1 MLWGRKS
8 TPVHERTRAVGL
20 DLTASRA
27 RAASVGGGKFR
38 TPLLDE
44 PAEDLLL
51 FVAGDRRT
59 PEVGRA
65 GYGLCRKLPHAVCS
79 NFLPALGQP
88 REWKTGRHTLTPES
102 ALEVTLSRLVRP
114 LAAESDAVALT
125 LPYYLTPAQVAK
137 VVVTAAR
144 AKLTLKGTAAAPLAL
159 AADRAAA
166 VLAGKPVSPPAE
178 GVVPMRPAAGG
189 PCSVVVVDADE
200 FALSAAVVALERD
213 TARMVTSAAWPRASL
228 KVWKDKLLDAVSDRC
243 VRLCRRDPRD
253 SADAEQ
259 ALFEQLDDALDRV
272 RAGHRVSLTV
282 RTAHWFQD
290 VPQQPDEFDG
300 YCAALAKSSVEGVR
314 ELFYGAG
321 LPVPPRA
328 VWLTHAAGRLPGL
341 AKAAHQH
348 TPEGTAVEILP
359 ASAVPLAAAALVPGW
374 LTGDL
379 PRQHLDTVLPF
390 VPASR
395 ESRTGATTAPRSSST
410 RG

>member
-1 MLWGRKS
+1 MLWNRKS
-8 TPVHERTRAVGL
+8 APVHERSRAVGI

-27 RAASVGGGKFR
+27 RACSVGGGKAR
-38 TPLLDE
+38 ILVLDD

-65 GYGLCRKLPHAVCS
+65 GYSLCRKLPHAVCS
-79 NFLPALGQP
+79 NFLPALCQP
-88 REWKTGRHTLTPES
+88 REWRTGRHTLTPES
-102 ALEVTLSRLVRP
+102 ALELTLAGLAGPVT
-114 LAAESDAVALT
+114 AESDAAALA
-125 LPYYLTPAQVAK
+125 LPAYLAPNQVAK

-144 AKLTLKGTAAAPLAL
+144 ARLPLKGTAAAPLAL

-166 VLAGKPVSPPAE
+166 VLAGKPAADPPADW
-178 GVVPMRPAAGG
+178 VVPLRPPAGG
-189 PCSVVVVDADE
+189 PCSLVVVDADE
-200 FALSAAVVALERD
+200 FALSAAVVSLERD
-213 TARMVTSAAWPRASL
+213 TARMVASACWPRAGL
-228 KVWKDKLLDAVSDRC
+228 KAWKDRLVDAVSDRC

-300 YCAALAKSSVEGVR
+300 YCAALARAAAEAVRGLVYGV
-314 ELFYGAG
+314 G

-328 VWLTHAAGRLPGL
+328 VWLSYAAGRLPGL
-341 AKAAHQH
+341 AKAVHQN
-348 TPEGTAVEILP
+348 TPEGTAVEVLP
-359 ASAVPLAAAALVPGW
+359 ASAVAHAAAALVPRW
-374 LTGDL
+374 LTAEL
-379 PRQHLDTVLPF
+379 PRQHIDTVLP
-390 VPASR
+390 VAPLSR
-395 ESRTGATTAPRSSST
+395 ESKAGAPNPRPSST